1 MADPLAA
8 LSSAPP
14 TPKWHQQLPIR
25 TPSQVKRADSSLS
38 GRWNSLFRGGVS
50 LSIESL
56 RARAIEGKISQDQD
70 ASLRWIQWKLFLTQ
84 HISSIPSSWSA
95 LLGRERDTYNELR
108 CRLLRAPDGNYPPQL
123 GFDGTHTTLDSVATL
138 SSSSSRNSPY
148 SDSRRHTS
156 SLVNDL
162 SVNNPLSLDESNP
175 WKTYYSALETRRII
189 LQDVERSFPDLDVFR
204 QTSVQQAL
212 TNILFLWAL
221 QNEDVG
227 YRQGMH
233 ELAALLWKVR
243 SDGALDARHLASRSQ
258 PNASTQSCQD
268 TPFQHALADVF
279 VEHDVYALF
288 CVLMQSAKS
297 WYAWRDSPSTTTASQ
312 PSPAASPSSAARKR
326 STARESAEQPRRP
339 LPIVA
344 KCEYILDLLRH
355 IDPALAQHLETLGIE
370 PQIFCLRWIRMI
382 FTREFALDDAIAI
395 WDGLFASAGSLELI
409 DYICIAMLLRIRN
422 QLLAA
427 DHTSALQSLLR
438 YPAEAQVQPSL
449 LVKQAMYMRDHG
461 RQPSTGVTVVMQ
473 NRDLLGIAVR
483 SVDGSSQEASTAQ
496 NAPAS
501 PTQRYGAQKFAT
513 VGRVPSA
520 AGGRPS
526 PWGRLQG
533 ETNAGNGHVA
543 THLPRPDARRWQEP
557 ASAGDPLG
565 AAAADSDPNAPR
577 AFGINPSAY
586 LPEGVSDFA
595 KSWYE
600 RAELPQTL
608 NSALANVS
616 RTVAAAAAGAYGT
629 NKPETSGFPSGFDQA
644 FSAQTGP
651 RSSGTASTVGHAASG
666 RTRPKLPI
674 ANEAEGLDP
683 VQPAQPAS
691 IPRSSAELADQLAK
705 LTTANRAI
713 GSALSA
719 CIGVLEQNWLDR
731 NTGSDSKRDDLEQR
745 DLNTLMSFTALKHIR
760 DVLDG
765 RANEF
770 DPATLPASIAK
781 KPSSTANPRKAK
793 EGSVGQRNTQQG
805 GDIAQHAATKGD
817 SSSIQSVQKEA
828 AAPKPSSLP
837 MSLPEYA
844 RYGRQMILPDFGLP
858 GQLRLRNAKVLV
870 IGAGG
875 LGCPAVQYL
884 AAAGVGQISI
894 LDHDVVEPSN
904 LARQILHSDAT
915 VGMSKA
921 VSAAKAAKQINPY
934 ITAVPLA
941 EALSSTNARQMMRG
955 HDLVLD
961 CTDNP
966 LTRYLIS
973 DAAVLEGVEVV
984 SGAAQ
989 GYDGQLVV
997 LHKRIKPEFAGPK
1010 VSAAAAATSNQ
1021 IVRGPCYRCL
1031 FPMAPRP
1038 DEVTNCE
1045 DGGVLGGI
1053 TGLVG
1058 TMQALEAVKIL
1069 AGIGEDTPP
1078 FLALVSPLT
1087 STPFRCVKIR
1097 PRRISTCR
1105 SCGDPAQVT
1114 EPMIA
1119 NLETED
1125 YVSFCG
1131 LNAPPVTDGT
1141 LRRTRVSFMDPKALV
1156 VDVRPTVEYGI
1167 TKLDGSLNLPIQSL
1181 LKDPED
1187 AWKKIHQAQ
1196 QGSSASS
1203 VLVVCKK
1210 GNDSQLAVQALL
1222 KHQDEKAEQERK
1234 QAKEEKANAPALP
1247 KAPAHPLD
1255 DIASKVEAAAA
1266 TDATANRKQSVT
1278 ALQISDL
1285 AGGLR
1290 AYAKEKDPNFPVY

>member
-1 MADPLAA
+1 MSDPLAA
-8 LSSAPP
+8 LSSVPP
-14 TPKWHQQLPIR
+14 TRRQQQLNR
-25 TPSQVKRADSSLS
+25 SPSQVKRTDSSLS
-38 GRWNSLFRGGVS
+38 GRWNSLFKES
-50 LSIESL
+50 ILSSIESL
-56 RARAIEGKISQDQD
+56 RARAIEGKISQDDD
-70 ASLRWIQWKLFLTQ
+70 ASLRWIQWKLFLTEQ
-84 HISSIPSSWSA
+84 ISSIPSSWSA
-95 LLGRERDTYNELR
+95 VLERDRETYNDLR
-108 CRLLRAPDGNYPPQL
+108 CRLLRAPDGNYPPEV
-123 GFDGTHTTLDSVATL
+123 GFDGTHTTLDSVAA
-138 SSSSSRNSPY
+138 SSSSSRSPP
-148 SDSRRHTS
+148 SSVSSRNTPTV
-156 SLVNDL
+156 VNDL

-175 WKTYYSALETRRII
+175 WKTYYSTLETRRLI
-189 LQDVERSFPDLDVFR
+189 LQDVERTFPDLDLFR
-204 QTSVQQAL
+204 LTNVQQAL
-212 TNILFLWAL
+212 TNILFLWTL

-233 ELAALLWKVR
+233 ELAAVLWKVR
-243 SDGALDARHLASRSQ
+243 SDGAIDARHLGSRSSTS
-258 PNASTQSCQD
+258 ASTQLSQEA
-268 TPFQHALADVF
+268 PFQHALADVF

-288 CVLMQSAKS
+288 CVLMRSAKS
-297 WYAWRDSPSTTTASQ
+297 WYAWRESPTATAAPVSSPST
-312 PSPAASPSSAARKR
+312 SPFMAARK
-326 STARESAEQPRRP
+326 TLNARDPAEQARNP
-339 LPIVA
+339 LPIVV

-355 IDPALAQHLETLGIE
+355 IDPALAQHLESLGIE

-382 FTREFALDDAIAI
+382 FTREFALDDAVAI

-422 QLLAA
+422 QLLAG
-427 DHTSALQSLLR
+427 DHSSALQSLLR
-438 YPAEAQVQPSL
+438 YPAEAQAQPSL
-449 LVKQAMYMRDHG
+449 LVKQAIYLRDNG

-473 NRDLLGIAVR
+473 NRDLLGIPVR
-483 SVDGSSQEASTAQ
+483 SIDGSSPETSIDQYTVTPS
-496 NAPAS
+496 
-501 PTQRYGAQKFAT
+501 QRYGTQKFAT
-513 VGRVPSA
+513 VGRVPSG

-526 PWGRLQG
+526 PWGRLQ
-533 ETNAGNGHVA
+533 TNTTGGNTQAA
-543 THLPRPDARRWQEP
+543 TQLPRQDARRWQAP
-557 ASAGDPLG
+557 ASNGDPLG
-565 AAAADSDPNAPR
+565 AVAANPDPNAPR
-577 AFGINPSAY
+577 AFGINPSVY

-616 RTVAAAAAGAYGT
+616 RTVAAAAGAYG
-629 NKPETSGFPSGFDQA
+629 NSKPETSGFPSGFEQA

-651 RSSGTASTVGHAASG
+651 RSTGTASTVGHAASG
-666 RTRPKLPI
+666 KTRPKLTVASDTDDLKPTPPSKPI
-674 ANEAEGLDP
+674 SMP
-683 VQPAQPAS
+683 MPK
-691 IPRSSAELADQLAK
+691 SSEDLADQLVK
-705 LTTANRAI
+705 LKTANKAV

-719 CIGVLEQNWLDR
+719 CIDVLEQNWLQR
-731 NTGSDSKRDDLEQR
+731 SSESDSKEDELGQS

-760 DVLDG
+760 DVLEG
-765 RANEF
+765 TATEF
-770 DPATLPASIAK
+770 DPATLPAPVAMESVLA
-781 KPSSTANPRKAK
+781 SEATQ
-793 EGSVGQRNTQQG
+793 GSKVSPGNKQRDGHTTSN
-805 GDIAQHAATKGD
+805 
-817 SSSIQSVQKEA
+817 A
-828 AAPKPSSLP
+828 AAMPESSLTDPAFKNTALDTPPSLP
-837 MSLPEYA
+837 MSLAEYA

-858 GQLRLRNAKVLV
+858 GQLRLRDAKVLV
-870 IGAGG
+870 VGAGG

-915 VGMSKA
+915 VGMHKA

-934 ITAVPLA
+934 IKAVPLS
-941 EALSSTNARQMMRG
+941 EALSTTNARQMMRG
-955 HDLVLD
+955 QDLVLD

-1010 VSAAAAATSNQ
+1010 ASAAAASGQ
-1021 IVRGPCYRCL
+1021 VVRGPCYRCL
-1031 FPMAPRP
+1031 FPKAPRP

-1078 FLALVSPLT
+1078 ILTLVSPLT

-1097 PRRISTCR
+1097 PRRIATCR
-1105 SCGDPAQVT
+1105 SCGDPSQVS
-1114 EPMIA
+1114 EPMIT

-1131 LNAPPVTDGT
+1131 LNAQAEADGA
-1141 LRRTRVSFMDPKALV
+1141 LPRTKVGSMDPKALV
-1156 VDVRPTVEYGI
+1156 VDVRPTVEHGI

-1181 LKDPED
+1181 LKDPKD
-1187 AWKKIHQAQ
+1187 AWQKIHSAQ
-1196 QGSSASS
+1196 RQNSASS

-1210 GNDSQLAVQALL
+1210 GNDSRLAVKALL
-1222 KHQDEKAEQERK
+1222 QHQNEMLEQERK
-1234 QAKEEKANAPALP
+1234 RAEEEKARAAALP

-1255 DIASKVEAAAA
+1255 DIAAAAETETKTSA
-1266 TDATANRKQSVT
+1266 SKAQTIT

-1285 AGGLR
+1285 IGGLR
-1290 AYAKEKDPNFPVY
+1290 AYSKEKDPDFPVY

>member
-1 MADPLAA
+1 M
-8 LSSAPP
+8 
-14 TPKWHQQLPIR
+14 
-25 TPSQVKRADSSLS
+25 
-38 GRWNSLFRGGVS
+38 
-50 LSIESL
+50 L
-56 RARAIEGKISQDQD
+56 RARAIEGKISQDVG
-70 ASLRWIQWKLFLTQ
+70 ASLRWIQWKLFLTE

-95 LLGRERDTYNELR
+95 VLERDREAYNELR
-108 CRLLRAPDGNYPPQL
+108 CRLLRAPDGNYPPEV
-123 GFDGTHTTLDSVATL
+123 GFDGTHTTLESVLAA
-138 SSSSSRNSPY
+138 SSPSRINPHSSSSRQ
-148 SDSRRHTS
+148 TS
-156 SLVNDL
+156 AVVNDL

-175 WKTYYSALETRRII
+175 WKTYYSTLETRRVI
-189 LQDVERSFPDLDVFR
+189 LQDVERTFPDLDIFR
-204 QTSVQQAL
+204 LTNVQQAL
-212 TNILFLWAL
+212 TNILSLWAL

-233 ELAALLWKVR
+233 ELAAVLWKVR
-243 SDGALDARHLASRSQ
+243 SDGAVDARHLAARS
-258 PNASTQSCQD
+258 NSHASTQSSQD
-268 TPFQHALADVF
+268 APFQHALADVF

-288 CVLMQSAKS
+288 TVLMQSAKS
-297 WYAWRDSPSTTTASQ
+297 WYAWRDSPSKT
-312 PSPAASPSSAARKR
+312 AASVSSTSTSPSIAARKL
-326 STARESAEQPRRP
+326 STARESAEPARRP

-355 IDPALAQHLETLGIE
+355 IDPALAQHLESLGIE

-382 FTREFALDDAIAI
+382 FTREFALDDAVAI

-422 QLLAA
+422 QLLAG
-427 DHTSALQSLLR
+427 DHSSALQSLLR
-438 YPAEAQVQPSL
+438 YPAEAQAQPSL
-449 LVKQAMYMRDHG
+449 LVKQAIYMRDNG

-483 SVDGSSQEASTAQ
+483 SIDGSSQEASTGQ
-496 NAPAS
+496 YAPDS
-501 PTQRYGAQKFAT
+501 PAQRYGTRKFAT
-513 VGRVPSA
+513 VGRVPSG

-526 PWGRLQG
+526 PWGRLQT
-533 ETNAGNGHVA
+533 ETNAGNGNAA
-543 THLPRPDARRWQEP
+543 THLSRPDARRWQAP
-557 ASAGDPLG
+557 ASDGDPLG
-565 AAAADSDPNAPR
+565 AVAANPG

-651 RSSGTASTVGHAASG
+651 RSPGSASTVGHAASG
-666 RTRPKLPI
+666 KTRPKLTI
-674 ANEAEGLDP
+674 ANETDGLNP
-683 VQPAQPAS
+683 VQPAQPAAM
-691 IPRSSAELADQLAK
+691 PRSSAELTDQLAK
-705 LTTANRAI
+705 LTTANKAI

-719 CIGVLEQNWLDR
+719 CIDMLEQNWLDR
-731 NTGSDSKRDDLEQR
+731 NMGSDSKRDELEQS
-745 DLNTLMSFTALKHIR
+745 DLNTLMSFTALKHMR

-765 RANEF
+765 TASES
-770 DPATLPASIAK
+770 DPATLPVLALK
-781 KPSSTANPRKAK
+781 T
-793 EGSVGQRNTQQG
+793 
-805 GDIAQHAATKGD
+805 
-817 SSSIQSVQKEA
+817 SSSAPEA
-828 AAPKPSSLP
+828 IRQRDANATSRAVTKPEATFAESTPKQATTNTPSSLP
-837 MSLPEYA
+837 MSLAEYA

-870 IGAGG
+870 VGAGG

-904 LARQILHSDAT
+904 LARQILHTDAT
-915 VGMSKA
+915 VGMHKA

-934 ITAVPLA
+934 ITAVPLS
-941 EALSSTNARQMMRG
+941 EALSIANARQMMRG
-955 HDLVLD
+955 QDLVLD

-989 GYDGQLVV
+989 EYDGQLVV
-997 LHKRIKPEFAGPK
+997 LHKRIKPEFAAPK
-1010 VSAAAAATSNQ
+1010 ASAAAASGHV
-1021 IVRGPCYRCL
+1021 VRGPCYRCV
-1031 FPMAPRP
+1031 FPKAPRP

-1069 AGIGEDTPP
+1069 TGIGEDTLP
-1078 FLALVSPLT
+1078 LLTLISPLT

-1097 PRRISTCR
+1097 PRRIATCR
-1105 SCGDPAQVT
+1105 SCGDPSQVS
-1114 EPMIA
+1114 EPMIT

-1125 YVSFCG
+1125 YVAFCG
-1131 LNAPPVTDGT
+1131 LNAPPTTDGS
-1141 LRRTRVSFMDPKALV
+1141 LPRTKVASMDLKALV

-1167 TKLDGSLNLPIQSL
+1167 TKLDGSLNLPIQAL
-1181 LKDPED
+1181 LKDPRD
-1187 AWKKIHQAQ
+1187 AWERIHDAQ
-1196 QGSSASS
+1196 REMSASS

-1210 GNDSQLAVQALL
+1210 GNDSRLAVKALL
-1222 KHQDEKAEQERK
+1222 QHQDERLEQEKKR
-1234 QAKEEKANAPALP
+1234 AEEERMRAAAAPS
-1247 KAPAHPLD
+1247 APAHPLD
-1255 DIASKVEAAAA
+1255 DLASQSAPVAA
-1266 TDATANRKQSVT
+1266 DEKIPSGKKQTVT

-1285 AGGLR
+1285 IGGLR
-1290 AYAKEKDPNFPVY
+1290 AYSKEKNPNFPVY